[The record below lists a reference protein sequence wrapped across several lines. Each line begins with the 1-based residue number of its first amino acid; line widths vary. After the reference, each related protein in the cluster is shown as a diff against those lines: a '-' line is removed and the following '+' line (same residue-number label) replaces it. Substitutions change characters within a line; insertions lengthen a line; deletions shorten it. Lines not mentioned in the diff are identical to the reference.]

1 MKLGFSP
8 IQGDHWYEEAI
19 EEVRFAD
26 ANGLDSV
33 FLQEHHEA
41 TVQQWWSDPLSLLAA
56 FATETDSIDLGTA
69 ILLLPLYNP
78 VRVAEQGAIID
89 GLSDGRFIL
98 GAAVGYRPREFD
110 LMNVPRDRRGAR
122 LEEYLELI
130 ARLWRHEEVSMDG
143 EFYTVEDLTAT
154 PRPVQ
159 TPRPRIWIGGYHR
172 VVLDRAARF
181 IAAGDADAW
190 FPGTQPDLK
199 GLRDRR
205 NEFTGR
211 LRERETDPALVTQ
224 PVFRDGVIAETTAEA
239 VDLAETYIVSG
250 YEKQYAGRGHEPS
263 ERGDLGHDVLRGEYE
278 SIDLMEDRFIVGDPT
293 DWIEEL
299 KAYEEAV
306 GAEHVVVRLFF
317 EGMSH
322 ADVMAQLR
330 LLADEV
336 VPAL

>member
-8 IQGDHWYEEAI
+8 IQGDNWYDEAI

-56 FATETDSIDLGTA
+56 FAAETESIDLGTA

-78 VRVAEQGAIID
+78 VRVAERGAIID

-98 GAAVGYRPREFD
+98 GAAVGYRPREFEV
-110 LMNVPRDRRGAR
+110 MNVPRDRRGAR

-130 ARLWRHEEVSMDG
+130 ARLWTSEAVSMDG
-143 EFYTVEDLTAT
+143 EFYSVTDLTAT
-154 PRPVQ
+154 PRPRQ
-159 TPRPRIWIGGYHR
+159 SPRPRIWIGGYHR

-181 IAAGDADAW
+181 IANGYADAW
-190 FPGTQPDLK
+190 FPGTQPDRS
-199 GLRDRR
+199 GLQARR
-205 NEFTGR
+205 GEFTDR
-211 LRERETDPALVTQ
+211 LADYGSDSAGVVQ

-239 VDLAETYIVSG
+239 EALAEKYIVSG

-263 ERGDLGHDVLRGEYE
+263 ERGDLGHDVLRGEYDAM
-278 SIDLMEDRFIVGDPT
+278 DLVEERFIVGSPS

-299 KAYEEAV
+299 RTYEEAV

-322 ADVMAQLR
+322 EDVMRQLE
-330 LLADEV
+330 LLCDDV